1 MRFEASL
8 RLPSLTLAR
17 GRKSIQQSDSA
28 RQTKLLHIAV
38 FSKIE
43 KNSALAEYPAQQF
56 RRVETSRFQEES
68 VLAGSERPIVE
79 QKVQR
84 VVRMVVEHQQFIAV
98 VLPVEIPHCVRY
110 IVGQMDGAGL
120 ADHVVKT
127 FDLRRGAMAKTVADD
142 EVLLWLLVSIVP
154 ARNEESIPIDLVP
167 KPSEFSIPRSQDGLT
182 RPRQFIVVAA

>member
-1 MRFEASL
+1 M
-8 RLPSLTLAR
+8 
-17 GRKSIQQSDSA
+17 
-28 RQTKLLHIAV
+28 AV

-43 KNSALAEYPAQQF
+43 KNAALAQYTACELWWVQA
-56 RRVETSRFQEES
+56 SRLQEEP
-68 VLAGSERPIVE
+68 VLAGGKGPIIE

-98 VLPVEIPHCVRY
+98 VPPVEIPHRVRY
-110 IVGQMDGAGL
+110 VIGQMNGAGL

-127 FDLRRGAMAKTVADD
+127 FHLRRGTMTKTVADD

-154 ARNEESIPIDLVP
+154 TSDEECIPIDLVP

-182 RPRQFIVVAA
+182 RPRQFVVVAA